1 METLSYLLS
10 RAKECGFTKEC
21 GFINGFL
28 VGRRH
33 DAGVEVS
40 HLVFVDDVL
49 ILCDAS

>member
-10 RAKECGFTKEC
+10 RAKEC